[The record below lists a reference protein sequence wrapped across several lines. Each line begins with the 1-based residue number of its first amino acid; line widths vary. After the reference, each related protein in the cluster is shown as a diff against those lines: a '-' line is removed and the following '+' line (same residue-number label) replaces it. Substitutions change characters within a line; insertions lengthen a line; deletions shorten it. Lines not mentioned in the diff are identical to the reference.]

1 MGCLVEK
8 KTPKLNRGVFL
19 HNDIKFSEWLPE
31 AYRVLKNGTHAYIM
45 VNGRNMAELQIEAE
59 KCGFK
64 FVNLLVWEK
73 NNAIA
78 NRYYMYKCEFI
89 LLLRKGKAR
98 TINHP
103 GTANVF
109 HINNISGKKL
119 HPAQKPEEL
128 IRLLIENSS
137 NVGDVILDPFMGVGT
152 TCIVC
157 LKTKRHYIGFD
168 IDERYFKIAEDR
180 LNNE

>member
-1 MGCLVEK
+1 MGCLVER
-8 KTPKLNRGVFL
+8 KTPKLNRGGVFL
-19 HNDIKFSEWLPE
+19 HNDIKFSEWLSE
-31 AYRVLKNGTHAYIM
+31 VYRVLKNGTHAYIM
-45 VNGRNMAELQIEAE
+45 VNGRNMAELQAEAE

-157 LKTKRHYIGFD
+157 SKINRHYIGFD
-168 IDERYFKIAEDR
+168 IDERYFKIAKER
-180 LNNE
+180 LM